1 MVNLNLG
8 LLTQTKNLKS
18 VTVSFRI
25 PYYTKWGQ
33 HLLVCGSEPILG
45 AWNVKKGLLVSRY
58 NQDGELIWSG
68 RIPVPADFRCEYNQY
83 AVDDERN
90 VLRWEVGNK
99 RKLLLPEG
107 VQSGQWV
114 ELHDLGQVCICEN
127 WEIHSFCYF
136 WICCP
141 LH

>member
-8 LLTQTKNLKS
+8 LLTQTMNLKT
-18 VTVSFRI
+18 VTVSFRL

-45 AWNVKKGLLVSRY
+45 AWNVKKGLLLSPY

-68 RIPVPADFRCEYNQY
+68 GIPVPADFRCEYNY
-83 AVDDERN
+83 YVVDDERN

-107 VQSGQWV
+107 VQSGHLV
-114 ELHDLGQVCICEN
+114 ELHDLWQVCICEN

-136 WICCP
+136 WICFP